1 MISRRRLSLQLTPL
15 LDLLLI
21 VMFSQ
26 YIENRSRTAQAAQE
40 LQAERDA
47 VQAELASQKQRL
59 DGLKATYDARYQSLL
74 QQHRDAGS
82 LLARALDL
90 PAAALNEVLRMRGE
104 DRPEDA
110 QRLEQA
116 VARLRT
122 ELDRSGED
130 VFRFFIKVDEMQ
142 KHITMWEIHLQENGK
157 CLLQDDSRQALLD
170 FTSDTELAQK
180 LFESSKSFADP
191 HSLVLMLVTW
201 GDAQLGDQQQT
212 RKAVAE
218 LKQKLERD
226 AAGRHLYDYV
236 ILGFRPAGPVI
247 TPAAAPR

>member
-1 MISRRRLSLQLTPL
+1 MITRRRLSLQLTPL

-26 YIENRSRTAQAAQE
+26 YIENRSRSVQAAQE

-47 VQAELASQKQRL
+47 VQAELVTEKQKLQSLKNTL
-59 DGLKATYDARYQSLL
+59 DQRYQSLL
-74 QQHRDAGS
+74 QQHRDTGS
-82 LLARALDL
+82 LLAQALDL
-90 PAAALNEVLRMRGE
+90 PSAALEEVLKLRNT

-110 QRLEQA
+110 DRLEQA
-116 VARLRT
+116 VTRLQA
-122 ELDRSGED
+122 ELRQNGDD

-142 KHITMWEIHLQENGK
+142 KHVTMWEVHLQENGK
-157 CLLQDDSRQALLD
+157 CLLQDGSRSALLD
-170 FTSDTELAQK
+170 FTSDVELAQK
-180 LFESSKSFADP
+180 LFEASKSFADP
-191 HSLVLMLVTW
+191 HSLVLLLVTW
-201 GDAQLGDQQQT
+201 GDARLGDQQQT

-226 AAGRHLYDYV
+226 ASGRHLYDYV

-247 TPAAAPR
+247 TPASAPR